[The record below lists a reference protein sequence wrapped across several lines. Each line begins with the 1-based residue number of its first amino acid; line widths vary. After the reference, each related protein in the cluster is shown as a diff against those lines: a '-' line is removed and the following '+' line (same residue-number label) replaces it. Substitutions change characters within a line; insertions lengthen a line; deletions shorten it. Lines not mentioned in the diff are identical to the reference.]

1 MKATSLAQVQSGAS
15 AGRRQTQRD
24 RPWPASPS
32 AKKSEFS
39 DMQCRSLLTDY
50 QRAFDTGLRF
60 VSACCCSITNLSRA
74 TMETIYLGIG
84 TALYLVFAAW
94 CILAPQN

>member
-1 MKATSLAQVQSGAS
+1 MRAAAEKY
-15 AGRRQTQRD
+15 
-24 RPWPASPS
+24 
-32 AKKSEFS
+32 EFS
-39 DMQCRSLLTDY
+39 DTRCRSLLTDY
-50 QRAFDTGLRF
+50 LRAYDRGLHF
-60 VSACCCSITNLSRA
+60 VSACCCSSIINLSRA